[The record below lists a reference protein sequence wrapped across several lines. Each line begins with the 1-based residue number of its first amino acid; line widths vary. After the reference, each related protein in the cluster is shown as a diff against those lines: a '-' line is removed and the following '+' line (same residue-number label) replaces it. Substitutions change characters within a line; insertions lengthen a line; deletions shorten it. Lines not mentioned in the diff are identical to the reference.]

1 MRITRWILSG
11 LLAAALLV
19 NAVIHIRLAAPFDAL
34 TGTVVSQGDLFRLQA
49 VVNLVAIGLVLAAR
63 RRWADALAL
72 VIAAGG
78 AALIIVTVLV
88 PLDLTA
94 LGLPLLFEP
103 AWYQDKVTALVA
115 QLLAALAAA
124 ALLVLRPR
132 RPRDPRRPRRAS

>member
-1 MRITRWILSG
+1 MRITRWILTG

-19 NAVIHIRLAAPFDAL
+19 NAIIHFRLAAPFDAIV
-34 TGTVVSQGDLFRLQA
+34 GTVASQGDLFRLQA
-49 VVNLVAIGLVLAAR
+49 VVNIAAIGLVLVAR

-103 AWYQDKVTALVA
+103 SWYQDKVTALVA

-132 RPRDPRRPRRAS
+132 RARDPRRPRRAS